1 MEEAGKTVNMSRKIS
16 RRRFIKRTGA
26 AVGVATAAPAVRAQ
40 RAQRSAT
47 GGRPFDRRTRIALTV
62 NGAAHEIAVED
73 RWTLAE
79 LLRDHLNLT
88 GTKIGCD
95 RGECGACT
103 VLVDGKPVYSCS
115 QLAVWADGKSVQTVE
130 GLTGQV
136 GDGLPA
142 SARADLMRASASP
155 LSALQ
160 QSFINHDAPQC
171 GFCTSGQLMSAT
183 ALLAVNAHPS
193 ADEARAAMTGNICR
207 CSNYNHYVAAT
218 VAASQRST
226 QNSQS
231 SQNRQN
237 QNVSADSAISALN
250 VVGDTRSQ
258 NVSAGSAISALH
270 VVGHATPRIDAE
282 QRVSGKA
289 IYTADVKLPGMLY
302 ARVLRSPHPH
312 ARIKRIDDSKAR
324 ALPGV
329 KAIITHETCRVVWGA
344 GSIAGG
350 QQYNDEMKRI
360 TKQRRYAFNNP
371 VRFAGEPVAAV
382 AAVDR
387 HVAEDALQL
396 IAVDYEILPHV
407 LDQEEAMKPDA
418 VKIWP
423 DGNVSLN
430 NRNEAQPISQRRGDV
445 DAGFKSAD
453 HVFEDRFTTA
463 FVHNAQ
469 MEPRSAVAHWEGDK
483 LTVYTPT
490 GGIANCRSDIA
501 RDLEM
506 PPEKVRVVCQ
516 YMGGNF
522 GNKNQNQDA
531 DLIAAVL
538 AKEAGAPVKLE
549 LSRNEDFIGVHG
561 RWPTTQYY
569 KVGLKDDGTL
579 TAIQLRGYSGMGPYR
594 KNTGAIGGVD
604 VYQCP
609 NTETVVYPVYTNKTV
624 SGNFRG
630 PEYPQGFFGMQS
642 MMDEVAFRMKMD
654 PVDFILKNMTRKF
667 RDETPYTNYSLDE
680 CIRRGMEAFDWKKK
694 WHSAGAGQGP
704 IKRGS
709 GVAFLSFR
717 AGLGR
722 SNAVIRLDASG
733 KYTVHV
739 GVTDV
744 GAGAK
749 TTMALIAAEALG
761 VPLSKIE
768 VVWGDTD
775 RCPYSVGESGS
786 RTTIMTGDAVVA
798 AAQDLKNQIA
808 EKGLPRGNDVLLASA
823 SPNPQLEGKVR
834 NTFGA
839 HFAEVEVDAEL
850 GRVRVMKYVAV
861 HDCGRV
867 INPLTAMS
875 QIKGGALMGIGMA
888 LHEDLLYDPRSGVAL
903 NAGYYGDRV
912 LTHRDAPEIDVIF
925 IESDD
930 GYGPFGAKSMG
941 EASKIPAVAA
951 GAHAIFDANGR
962 RMKDLPITRDKILSG
977 FEARNSGLEVQR

>member
-1 MEEAGKTVNMSRKIS
+1 MPRRIS
-16 RRRFIKRTGA
+16 RRRFIGKTGA
-26 AVGVATAAPAVRAQ
+26 AVGAVGVATTVAPVRAR
-40 RAQRSAT
+40 RARREAAA
-47 GGRPFDRRTRIALTV
+47 GAAADGRTTITLVV
-62 NGAAHEIAVED
+62 NGAPREVAVED

-79 LLRDHLNLT
+79 VLRDHLNLT

-103 VLVDGKPVYSCS
+103 VIVSGKPVYSCS
-115 QLAVWADGKSVQTVE
+115 QLAVWMDGQSIQTVE
-130 GLTGQV
+130 GLLHNGQ
-136 GDGLPA
+136 L
-142 SARADLMRASASP
+142 SP
-155 LSALQ
+155 LQ
-160 QSFINHDAPQC
+160 QSFVRHDAPQC

-183 ALLAVNAHPS
+183 ALLTSNSHPT
-193 ADEARAAMTGNICR
+193 ADEVRAAMVGNICR
-207 CSNYNHYVAAT
+207 CSNYNHYVAAVIGT
-218 VAASQRST
+218 IDAGPERAAPRAPQPSPP
-226 QNSQS
+226 
-231 SQNRQN
+231 
-237 QNVSADSAISALN
+237 AL
-250 VVGDTRSQ
+250 S
-258 NVSAGSAISALH
+258 

-312 ARIKRIDDSKAR
+312 ARIKNVDVSKAR
-324 ALPGV
+324 ALTGV
-329 KAIITHETCRVVWGA
+329 KAIATHETCRSVWGA

-360 TKQRRYAFNNP
+360 TRQRRYAFNNP

-387 HVAEDALQL
+387 HLAEEALQL
-396 IAVDYEILPHV
+396 ITVDYEILPHV
-407 LDQEEAMKPDA
+407 LDPEEAMKPEA
-418 VKIWP
+418 IKIWP
-423 DGNVSLN
+423 EGNISLN
-430 NRNEAQPISQRRGDV
+430 NRNEPLPIAQRRGDV
-445 DAGFKSAD
+445 EAGFKDAD
-453 HVFEDRFTTA
+453 EVFEDRFTTA

-469 MEPRSAVAHWEGDK
+469 MEPRSVVAHWEGDK

-531 DLIAAVL
+531 DLIAAAL
-538 AKEAGAPVKLE
+538 AKDAGAPVKLE
-549 LSRNEDFIGVHG
+549 LSRKEDFIGVHG

-569 KVGLKDDGTL
+569 KVGVKNDGTL

-594 KNTGAIGGVD
+594 KNSGAIGGID

-609 NTETVVYPVYTNKTV
+609 NIETVVYPVYTNKTV

-630 PEYPQGFFGMQS
+630 PEFPQGYFGIQS
-642 MMDEVAFRMKMD
+642 MMDDVAFRMDMD

-667 RDETPYTNYSLDE
+667 RDETPYTNFSLDE
-680 CIRRGMEAFDWKKK
+680 CIRRGMEAFDWKRR
-694 WHSAGAGQGP
+694 WHPPGADRGP
-704 IKRGS
+704 IRRGS
-709 GVAFLSFR
+709 GVAFLAFR

-733 KYTVHV
+733 QYTVHV

-761 VPLSKIE
+761 VPLSQIE

-798 AAQDLKNQIA
+798 AARDLRKQLA
-808 EKGLPRGNDVLLASA
+808 EKGAPTGAQAALIASA
-823 SPNPQLEGKVR
+823 SPNPQLEGTVR

-839 HFAEVEVDAEL
+839 HFVEVEVDEAV
-850 GRVRVMKYVAV
+850 GRVRVVKYLAV

-888 LHEDLLYDPRSGVAL
+888 LHEDLVYDPRSGVAL

-941 EASKIPAVAA
+941 EASKIPAVAVIA
-951 GAHAIFDANGR
+951 NAIFNATGR
-962 RMKDLPITRDKILSG
+962 RMRDLPITRDKIVMAAGIRDSG
-977 FEARNSGLEVQR
+977 FGIR

>member
-1 MEEAGKTVNMSRKIS
+1 M
-16 RRRFIKRTGA
+16 KRTGA
-26 AVGVATAAPAVRAQ
+26 AVAVATAAPALSAQ
-40 RAQRSAT
+40 RAAT
-47 GGRPFDRRTRIALTV
+47 GDGSAASRTTIALTV
-62 NGAAHEIAVED
+62 NGTRREIAVD
-73 RWTLAE
+73 HRWTLAE

-103 VLVDGKPVYSCS
+103 VLLDGKPVYSCS
-115 QLAVWADGKSVQTVE
+115 QLAAWMDGRSVQTVE
-130 GLTGQV
+130 GLV
-136 GDGLPA
+136 SNDRLN
-142 SARADLMRASASP
+142 R
-155 LSALQ
+155 LQ
-160 QSFINHDAPQC
+160 QSFVSHDAPQC

-183 ALLAVNAHPS
+183 ALLAANPTPS
-193 ADEARAAMTGNICR
+193 ADDARAAMTGNICR

-218 VAASQRST
+218 VAASSQRST
-226 QNSQS
+226 QNPQNPQSQ
-231 SQNRQN
+231 
-237 QNVSADSAISALN
+237 VGSASSALN
-250 VVGDTRSQ
+250 
-258 NVSAGSAISALH
+258 
-270 VVGHATPRIDAE
+270 VVGHATPRIDAAE
-282 QRVSGKA
+282 RVSGKA
-289 IYTADVKLPGMLY
+289 TYTGDVKLPGMLY

-312 ARIKRIDDSKAR
+312 ARIKSIDASRAR
-324 ALPGV
+324 ALAGV
-329 KAIITHETCRVVWGA
+329 KAIVTHENCRVVWGA

-350 QQYNDEMKRI
+350 QQYNDEMKKI

-407 LDQEEAMKPDA
+407 LDAEEALKPDA

-423 DGNVSLN
+423 EGNLSLN
-430 NRNEAQPISQRRGDV
+430 NRNEAQPITNRRGDLE
-445 DAGFKSAD
+445 AGFKGAD

-469 MEPRSAVAHWEGDK
+469 MEPRCAVAHWEGDR

-490 GGIANCRSDIA
+490 GGIANCRTDIA

-549 LSRNEDFIGVHG
+549 LSRKEDFIGVHG

-569 KVGLKDDGTL
+569 KVGVKNDGTL

-594 KNTGAIGGVD
+594 KNSGAIGGVD

-609 NTETVVYPVYTNKTV
+609 NTETIVHPVYTNRTV

-630 PEYPQGFFGMQS
+630 PEYPQGYFGVQS

-654 PVDFILKNMTRKF
+654 PVDFILKNMTRKY
-667 RDETPYTNYSLDE
+667 RDETPYTSYSLDE
-680 CIRRGMEAFDWKKK
+680 CIRRGADAFDWKKK
-694 WHSAGAGQGP
+694 WHPPGAGAGP
-704 IKRGS
+704 VRRGV

-722 SNAVIRLDASG
+722 SNAVIRLDAKG

-744 GAGAK
+744 GSGAK
-749 TTMALIAAEALG
+749 TTMGLIAAEALK
-761 VPLSKIE
+761 VPLSAIE

-798 AAQDLKNQIA
+798 AARDLTQQIV
-808 EKGLPRGNDVLLASA
+808 EKGPPKGGDVLIASA
-823 SPNPQLEGKVR
+823 SPNPQLTGLVR

-839 HFAEVEVDAEL
+839 HFVEVEVDAEL
-850 GRVRVMKYVAV
+850 GRVRVVKYLAV

-875 QIKGGALMGIGMA
+875 QIRGGALMGIGMA
-888 LHEDLLYDPRSGVAL
+888 LHEDLLYDRRSGVAL

-941 EASKIPAVAA
+941 EASKIPAVAVVA
-951 GAHAIFDANGR
+951 NAIFNATGR
-962 RMKDLPITRDKILSG
+962 RMKDLPITRDKIVSG
-977 FEARNSGLEVQR
+977 VRT